1 MSILE
6 IFASILGI
14 ISVWLLI
21 KQNMWCW
28 PTGILM
34 VIIYSYIFFKVQLY
48 SDMLL
53 QIFFALMQGYGW
65 YYWLNGEKKNQK
77 LNITFLRRSEMV
89 QWFIVFVLFSLVL
102 GLVMRKYTNADLPF
116 IDAATAT
123 MSIIA
128 QWLMTKKII
137 ENWIVWI
144 LADIVYVGIYFYK
157 DLYPT
162 AVLYLLFLGMAFMGY
177 REWLEKSREP
187 SKV

>member
-102 GLVMRKYTNADLPF
+102 GLVM
-116 IDAATAT
+116 
-123 MSIIA
+123 SIIA